1 MAGYCTQCGRPLP
14 DDGICPCTKR
24 QTRAPRRRKTR
35 GGELDKAVHA
45 LPSLWLRYLKDP
57 VGASRLAQERCETA
71 NALTMMAATVLL
83 SFLSTLLFTLRY
95 AADHFGRAVLR
106 WSLTGLFAPVIALIL
121 TFGLIYALTA
131 LSKMRVNLRAVVAAV
146 GANTAIPLTLLA
158 LSLLLSLIHITV
170 FYVFGVLLFASWALA
185 VFLLISQVFGVRL
198 SLLNCLVTIGGMALG
213 YYAVSLLRD
222 WMIAGLF

>member
-14 DDGICPCTKR
+14 ENGICPCTQKKQR
-24 QTRAPRRRKTR
+24 DPRKNRKP
-35 GGELDKAVHA
+35 GGEIDKAVHA
-45 LPSLWLRYLKDP
+45 LPALWLRYLKDP
-57 VGASRLAQERCETA
+57 VGASRLAQERCETT

-106 WSLTGLFAPVIALIL
+106 WSLTGLFAPVIALLL
-121 TFGLIYALTA
+121 TFLLVYTLTA
-131 LSKMRVNLRAVVAAV
+131 IAKMRVNLRSVIAAV
-146 GANTAIPLTLLA
+146 GASTAIPLTLLA
-158 LSLLLSLIHITV
+158 VSILLSLIHSAV
-170 FYVFGVLLFASWALA
+170 FYVFCVMLFASWALA
-185 VFLLISQVFGVRL
+185 VFLLISEVFGIRFT
-198 SLLNCLVTIGGMALG
+198 LLNSLITVGAMTLG